1 MSRIKFAA
9 VIALLIAAAW
19 FAWRQQSQI
28 TRLAGE
34 LSTAKQA
41 LNSRIMAEDRKV
53 IEAFEL
59 GRAQQAQAL
68 QKQKEVLDALEDQNR
83 AAAGALERARDRVR
97 QQLAATAGGPGSA
110 DVPGPDPQACESLD
124 AYRSRVLGAARIL
137 VDGVLQVGADAD
149 EAART
154 FNTLILIDQ
163 SERAP

>member
-9 VIALLIAAAW
+9 VIALLVAAAW
-19 FAWRQQSQI
+19 FTWHQQSQI
-28 TRLAGE
+28 TRLTGE

-41 LNSRIMAEDRKV
+41 LTSRIMAEDRKV
-53 IEAFEL
+53 VEAFEL
-59 GRAQQAQAL
+59 GRARQAQVL
-68 QKQKEVLDALEDQNR
+68 QKQKEAIDALEDQNR
-83 AAAGALERARDRVR
+83 AATGALADARKRLR
-97 QQLAATAGGPGSA
+97 QQLAEPAGSPGGA
-110 DVPGPDPQACESLD
+110 DVPSPGPQDCEALD
-124 AYRSRVLGAARIL
+124 AYRSRVLDAARSL